1 MFAIKR
7 QLKLNSQERQKMA
20 QHAGFSRLVYN
31 YGLNLFWS
39 SVDAG
44 IKASV
49 SSRLQAIKKCLT
61 NVTKKRSEFAW
72 MNDLSSKV
80 YQSALQDLQAA
91 FTRWRKGIASS
102 PVYKR
107 RKDKRSFT
115 VYDSN
120 GVVLIPAG
128 KIIKIPTLGT
138 FRLQEPLTEKYVT
151 QTFTLSEEAGNWF
164 VSFSVNAERIPPI
177 LHSVTEPVGIDL
189 GISCFAT
196 ISDGTEIIAPKPLLQ
211 AITKLRKL
219 QYYNR
224 NKQFGDRRSG
234 TRASNNAKKY
244 FHKLSRLHKR
254 IANQRKDFL
263 HKTTTKICQKYA
275 HIRIEDLNVSGMIA
289 NRKLS
294 KAISD
299 LGFYEFRR
307 QLEYKA
313 PIMACKLDI
322 IDRWFPS
329 SKQCRK
335 CFEKNDTLSLTQ
347 RTFVCPS
354 CGHTEPRDL
363 HASINL
369 ANAPLDKSTRVGSTR
384 IDACGQEE
392 ADLLG

>member
-1 MFAIKR
+1 
-7 QLKLNSQERQKMA
+7 
-20 QHAGFSRLVYN
+20 
-31 YGLNLFWS
+31 
-39 SVDAG
+39 
-44 IKASV
+44 
-49 SSRLQAIKKCLT
+49 LT

-72 MNDLSSKV
+72 MKDLSSKV
-80 YQSALQDLQAA
+80 YQSVLQALKTA
-91 FTRWRKGIASS
+91 FTRWRKGLAKA

-115 VYDSN
+115 VYDGN
-120 GVVLIPAG
+120 GVVLIPSG
-128 KIIKIPTLGT
+128 KTIKIPTLGK
-138 FRLQEPLTEKYVT
+138 FRLQESLTQGYVT

-164 VSFSVNAERIPPI
+164 VSFSVDAERIPPI

-189 GISCFAT
+189 GVSCFAT
-196 ISDGTEIIAPKPLLQ
+196 ISDGTVRTAPKPLLQ

-219 QYYNR
+219 QYHNR

-244 FHKLSRLHKR
+244 FQKLSRLHKR

-263 HKTTTKICQKYA
+263 PCGTLREHKTTTSICQKYA

-294 KAISD
+294 KAVSD

-313 PIMACKLDI
+313 PVMACKLDI

-335 CFEKNDTLSLTQ
+335 CSSKNDTLTLRD

-369 ANAPLDKSTRVGSTR
+369 ANAPLDKSSRVGSTR
-384 IDACGQEE
+384 IDACEQVA
-392 ADLLG
+392 ADCLG